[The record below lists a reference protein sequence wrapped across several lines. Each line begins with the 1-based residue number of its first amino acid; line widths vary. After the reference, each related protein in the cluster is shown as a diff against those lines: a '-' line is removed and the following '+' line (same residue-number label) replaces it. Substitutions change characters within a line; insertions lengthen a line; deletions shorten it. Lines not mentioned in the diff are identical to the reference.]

1 VVPGLNDMPRA
12 GSSAEVDDRLARRIQ
27 GGDHQ
32 AFLELVEASERELRI
47 VITLYACDLAMVDEV
62 LQATYVTAFENIAR
76 YQPRGTLRAW
86 LKGIARNLLYQ
97 ELAARSRMHGV
108 EGDLLEELLV
118 ASGRRQLDADPADD
132 QAEVRLRGLQECLL
146 ELSPEATRLI
156 RSRYYENRPLDEIAG
171 VFARSRSWV
180 AVTLFRIRKTLLACL
195 RQRGVA

>member
-1 VVPGLNDMPRA
+1 MPQA
-12 GSSAEVDDRLARRIQ
+12 GTSAEDDDRLAARIQ

-32 AFLELVEASERELRI
+32 AFLALVEATERELRI

-62 LQATYVTAFENIAR
+62 LQATYVTAFERIAR

-86 LKGIARNLLYQ
+86 LKGIARNLLYK
-97 ELAARSRMHGV
+97 ELAARSRMHAV

-118 ASGRRQLDADPADD
+118 ASGRRQLDGDPGDD

-146 ELSPEATRLI
+146 ELSPEASRLI
-156 RSRYYENRPLDEIAG
+156 RSRYYEDRPLDEIAG
-171 VFARSRSWV
+171 VFARSQSWV
-180 AVTLFRIRKTLLACL
+180 AVTLFRIRKTLLACM